1 MIREPVFEAP
11 TSLKSLL
18 QRAEARLAARQR
30 LPDLELAM
38 IIEGHRGKA
47 LPPAITDYLTRHFRG
62 EIRAVKG
69 PKPQS
74 EAVKDFRFGPADNLY
89 RRVLP
94 IFEYLAKR
102 SKRSAFR
109 RRIKNSGTGYQDP
122 TLSPSERALDY
133 VREKPGDECDLRSIS
148 RRSLAN
154 EFSKRHRAI
163 EAREFPEDDPNAHP
177 NDEGWTETSFR
188 DANSIIK

>member
-74 EAVKDFRFGPADNLY
+74 EAVKDFRFGPADDLY
-89 RRVLP
+89 HQVLP
-94 IFEYLAKR
+94 IFEYLATRPKYKR
-102 SKRSAFR
+102 RNA
-109 RRIKNSGTGYQDP
+109 NSGPGYRDQ
-122 TLSPSERALDY
+122 TLKPSE
-133 VREKPGDECDLRSIS
+133 
-148 RRSLAN
+148 
-154 EFSKRHRAI
+154 
-163 EAREFPEDDPNAHP
+163 
-177 NDEGWTETSFR
+177 
-188 DANSIIK
+188 